1 MPWTDYI
8 WTRKPTNNDSSPS
21 LPSLSP
27 PPASSTTPSSSP
39 TSSLSPTLSHLTT
52 LLESYSTTTGLPLHI
67 LLPSALLT
75 TLSLTGITL
84 YKSRLR
90 RIPTT
95 THIPP
100 SFLRRRSLYGY
111 VPSVGDGDNFRLFHT
126 PGGRWAGWGWLPSRR
141 GYLLPRP
148 GHGVGAQD
156 KGGTGPGAGQKGQK
170 METIHVRIAGVDAPE
185 LAHFGRPSQPHGQES
200 LEMLRGL
207 VLGRYVR
214 VYLYRRDQYE
224 RVVAGV
230 YIRTPM
236 PVLIRPVTGVLK
248 RAPVV
253 LRLVLSPVEVVL
265 RVLGWSWNLVRGRR
279 RTDVALK
286 MLEEGAAGV
295 YEAKFGSE
303 FGGEQKEKMYRDAEA
318 EAKRKGVGMWG
329 GKGVSKDERGWWARL
344 FGQGKA
350 QGEIETPREYK
361 TRMKDTEEGK
371 RKK

>member
-1 MPWTDYI
+1 
-8 WTRKPTNNDSSPS
+8 
-21 LPSLSP
+21 
-27 PPASSTTPSSSP
+27 
-39 TSSLSPTLSHLTT
+39 
-52 LLESYSTTTGLPLHI
+52 I

-90 RIPTT
+90 RIPTA

-126 PGGRWAGWGWLPSRR
+126 PGGRLAGWGWLPSRK

-148 GHGVGAQD
+148 GQGLD
-156 KGGTGPGAGQKGQK
+156 
-170 METIHVRIAGVDAPE
+170 TIHVRIAGVDAPE

-200 LEMLRGL
+200 LDMLRAL

-230 YIRTPM
+230 YMRTPM
-236 PVLIRPVTGVLK
+236 PV
-248 RAPVV
+248 
-253 LRLVLSPVEVVL
+253 
-265 RVLGWSWNLVRGRR
+265 
-279 RTDVALK
+279 TDVALK

-303 FGGEQKEKMYRDAEA
+303 FGGEQMEKLYRDAEA

-329 GKGVSKDERGWWARL
+329 GKGASKEERGWWARL
-344 FGQGKA
+344 FGSAKA
-350 QGEIETPREYK
+350 QGKVETPREYK
-361 TRMKDTEEGK
+361 TRMK
-371 RKK
+371 